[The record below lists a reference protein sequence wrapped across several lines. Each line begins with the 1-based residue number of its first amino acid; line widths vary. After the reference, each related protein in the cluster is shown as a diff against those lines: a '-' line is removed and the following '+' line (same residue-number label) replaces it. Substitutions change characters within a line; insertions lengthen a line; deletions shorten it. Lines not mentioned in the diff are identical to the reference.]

1 MFFFVHDAVHEGLLE
16 LNMEAASGSS
26 DAALEKAEEVQCN
39 QRDSLQGQDSIY
51 NGVIGMSWN
60 RTQDQNSAE
69 SLSGEWNRNHI
80 CCLIMEKQLPRLHR
94 FFRDWSVNIKRLD
107 AASSTA
113 CGTLW
118 HGKGPKKQIE
128 I

>member
-1 MFFFVHDAVHEGLLE
+1 
-16 LNMEAASGSS
+16 MEAASGSS